1 MESAIENEIALL
13 NVRLAQLE
21 KEKNTPLPPKKVL
34 IHDLVD
40 QKLKEVKSTV
50 TRRELQK
57 LFEIESELKRRE
69 KFRSIDR
76 WVEENVYIPLQNA
89 AKQGKT
95 EFMWY
100 INHEFAFREEEYDYT
115 VERIRNKFPDCDITT
130 YSIDEYFSLGKPKSR
145 ISWK

>member
-1 MESAIENEIALL
+1 MATVDHEIATLHA
-13 NVRLAQLE
+13 RIAELE
-21 KEKNTPLPPKKVL
+21 KVKNTPPPPKKVL
-34 IHDLVD
+34 IHELVN
-40 QKLKEVKSTV
+40 QKLKEVNSNV
-50 TRRELQK
+50 TRGELQK

-76 WVEENVYIPLQNA
+76 WIEENVYIPLQNA

-95 EFMWY
+95 EFLWH
-100 INHEFAFREEEYDYT
+100 INHEFVYREEEYDYV
-115 VERIRNKFPDCDITT
+115 VERIRNKFPDCDFTM